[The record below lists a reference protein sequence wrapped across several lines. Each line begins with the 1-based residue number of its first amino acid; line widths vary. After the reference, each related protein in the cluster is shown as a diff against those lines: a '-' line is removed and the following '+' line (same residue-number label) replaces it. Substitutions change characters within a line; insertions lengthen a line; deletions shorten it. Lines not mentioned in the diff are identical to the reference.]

1 MGLVAAALF
10 LVLLVGVCS
19 RDRGGVRGRTR
30 ASLRCLGSRERGA
43 GSREPR
49 AASLTFTPSAFLVS
63 MLLAAAWGGKGT
75 VRGRPLQP
83 PHA

>member
-19 RDRGGVRGRTR
+19 RDREGVRGKTR
-30 ASLRCLGSRERGA
+30 ASLGPAWGA
-43 GSREPR
+43 G
-49 AASLTFTPSAFLVS
+49 SLTFTPSAFLVS

-75 VRGRPLQP
+75 VRGHPSADPRP
-83 PHA
+83 A